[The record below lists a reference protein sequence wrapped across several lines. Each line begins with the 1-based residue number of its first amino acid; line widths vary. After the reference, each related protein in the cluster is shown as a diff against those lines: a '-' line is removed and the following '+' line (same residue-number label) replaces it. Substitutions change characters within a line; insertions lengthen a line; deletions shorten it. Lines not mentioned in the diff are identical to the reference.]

1 MEDKSIFDKLGL
13 SRLKRET
20 DTALGAFSPLERF
33 VFSIA
38 IIVSIVAVLTMLFK
52 IDDHFLVSIPAN
64 GGNLSEGVVG
74 TPRFINPLLAITDV
88 DHDITSLVYRGLMKK
103 DGTGAIVPDL
113 AESYTVSNDGLTYT
127 FTLKDTEFQ
136 DGEKITADDVL
147 FTIKSAEDS
156 ILKSPERIKW
166 SGILIQAPDE
176 KTVVFTL
183 KRAYTPFLQNA
194 TLGILPKHIWSKI
207 PYESWAYSDYNTKN
221 AIGDGF
227 FKIKSIA
234 QNSSGIPSEYTLKA
248 VHPKNEIAPRID
260 TISLHFFANEDA
272 LIAAYKNGTIDVAGG
287 IDPENAQILEQ
298 DGATILQA
306 ELPRTF
312 GLFFNQSQAKI
323 FTDVKVRQAIA
334 LAIDKKTIVESVL
347 KGYGSIGSGPIPDSS
362 LVHGAPSAAAKTA
375 SVEQIQSILEK
386 DGWKLGDDG
395 IYIKQVAKKATIRLS
410 FEIAT
415 NDTPELTQAVNA
427 IAENLRTVGIEA
439 IPKVYETGSLNQD
452 IIRPRKFQAL
462 FFGEIISNQSD
473 LYAFWHSSQR
483 NDPGLNIS
491 GYANA
496 KVDKLLEQGLS
507 TLDPDN
513 QDQIYSAFEKE
524 ITTDI
529 PAVFVYSPSYIYVT
543 RPELTGI
550 TLGHIDTP
558 RDRFA
563 SINSWYLTIDRVWKI
578 FAKNNN

>member
-1 MEDKSIFDKLGL
+1 MNEKSNTLRSKF
-13 SRLKRET
+13 SRLKSET
-20 DTALGAFSPLERF
+20 DTALGAFTPLERF

-103 DGTGAIVPDL
+103 DSTGAIVPDL
-113 AESYTVSNDGLTYT
+113 AESYTVSDDGLTYT
-127 FTLKDTEFQ
+127 FKLKDTAFQ

-156 ILKSPERIKW
+156 ILKSPERVKW
-166 SGILIQAPDE
+166 SGILVQAPDE
-176 KTVVFTL
+176 QTVVFTL
-183 KRAYTPFLQNA
+183 KRAYAPFLQNA
-194 TLGILPKHIWSKI
+194 VLGILPKHIWSKI

-221 AIGDGF
+221 AVGNGF
-227 FKIKSIA
+227 YKIKSIS
-234 QNSSGIPSEYTLKA
+234 QNSSGIPSQYVLNA
-248 VHPKNEIAPRID
+248 VHPKNETAPRISTV
-260 TISLHFFANEDA
+260 TIHFYANEDA
-272 LIAAYKNGTIDVAGG
+272 VISAYQNGDIDVAGG
-287 IDPENAQILEQ
+287 IDPENAQILEK

-306 ELPRTF
+306 QLPRTF

-323 FTDVKVRQAIA
+323 FTDAKVRQAIS
-334 LAIDKKTIVESVL
+334 LAIDKDAIVNTVL
-347 KGYGSIGSGPIPDSS
+347 KGYGSINYGPIPGSS
-362 LVHGAPSAAAKTA
+362 LIHGTSVTTQKT
-375 SVEQIQSILEK
+375 SSPEQIKAILEK
-386 DGWKLGDDG
+386 DGWKQGGDG
-395 IYIKQVAKKATIRLS
+395 IYTKQMTKKTTTRLS

-415 NDTPELTQAVNA
+415 NDTPELTQAVNL
-427 IAENLRTVGIEA
+427 IAENLRAVGIEA
-439 IPKVYETGSLNQD
+439 VPKVYETGSLNQD

-473 LYAFWHSSQR
+473 VYAFWHSSQR

-507 TLDPDN
+507 TLDTDN
-513 QDQIYSAFEKE
+513 QNQIYTAFEKE
-524 ITTDI
+524 INTDI
-529 PAVFVYSPSYIYVT
+529 PAVFVYSPSYIYIT

-563 SINSWYLTIDRVWKI
+563 SINSWYLTIDRAWKI
-578 FAKNNN
+578 FAR